1 MMSEIINLMSKTIF
15 RFSSFSLLLGIAL
28 VCIPSA
34 VYGQGYRS
42 FNYEFNQIVENTK
55 WRIGPF
61 RIFPQILLRNVGY
74 DNNVYRQPDYLNP
87 IGDYT
92 FTIGLPITAH
102 LLVRDWMILSFT
114 TTPEYVFFVQQE
126 RERSFNYNYRPAIK
140 MLVLKRLT
148 LSGSYLY
155 QKGRVRAT
163 SEFNDRVGE
172 TRNET
177 QAQIFYETERRT
189 SFGFTGT
196 LRDLK
201 YEDAEQPG
209 LQVSYSR
216 NLNRTERIGQLEL
229 YYQVFTDSFF
239 FVNWG
244 YADYD
249 FEYPETQW
257 RNSYSYAIY
266 SGLQFPLLG
275 RIRGVLSLGYK
286 ILEPYKSKRQSFSG
300 LVGNVRLEYRL
311 KRFNFRLLYD
321 RNTEFSYWTNNVFY
335 LEDSY
340 GAGISFYMNQFIRLD
355 YDFAYRDSFY
365 PEPETVRL
373 PDESYQE
380 INRKDKYTS
389 HSIGIIFRVF
399 RNVGI
404 GLRTTYWERDSNFIY
419 YNRNQLFVGGSV
431 TYEF

>member
-1 MMSEIINLMSKTIF
+1 
-15 RFSSFSLLLGIAL
+15 
-28 VCIPSA
+28 
-34 VYGQGYRS
+34 
-42 FNYEFNQIVENTK
+42 
-55 WRIGPF
+55 
-61 RIFPQILLRNVGY
+61 
-74 DNNVYRQPDYLNP
+74 
-87 IGDYT
+87 
-92 FTIGLPITAH
+92 
-102 LLVRDWMILSFT
+102 MILSFL
-114 TTPEYVFFVQQE
+114 TTPEYVFFAHEE
-126 RERSFNYNYRPAIK
+126 RERSFNYNYMPAIK

-155 QKGRVRAT
+155 QKARVRAT
-163 SEFNDRVGE
+163 SEFDDRVGE

-177 QAQIFYETERRT
+177 RAQVFYETARRT

-201 YEDAEQPG
+201 YEDVEQPG
-209 LQVSYSR
+209 QEISYSR
-216 NLNRTERIGQLEL
+216 NLNRTERMGQLEL
-229 YYQVFTDSFF
+229 YYQAFTDSFF

-244 YADYD
+244 YTEYD

-286 ILEPYKSKRQSFSG
+286 ILKPYKAKKQSFSG
-300 LVGNVRLEYRL
+300 IVGNVRVEYRL
-311 KRFNFRLLYD
+311 RRFNFRLLYE

-335 LEDSY
+335 LEDTY
-340 GAGISFYMNQFIRLD
+340 GAGISFYMNQYIRLD

-365 PEPETVRL
+365 PEPDTVRL

-389 HSIGIIFRVF
+389 HSVGIVFRVF

-404 GLRTTYWERDSNFIY
+404 GLRATYWERDSNFIY
-419 YNRNQLFVGGSV
+419 YNRNQLFVGGYL